1 LKEKDIQLQGGHMVK
16 KEDRSPETASGLR
29 ETPSPESTQVKIRW
43 DSSNMRSAYANVFN
57 VAGTREEVVLLFGM
71 NQAWDATQ
79 KELTVQLSDRLVL
92 SPFVAKRLSIVLGN
106 VIRDYEL
113 RYGKLDVET
122 RPPTDTTL
130 A

>member
-1 LKEKDIQLQGGHMVK
+1 MAK
-16 KEDRSPETASGLR
+16 KEDRASEGPGASGPP
-29 ETPSPESTQVKIRW
+29 TSESTQVKIRW
-43 DSSNMRSAYANVFN
+43 DNSNMRSAYANVFN
-57 VAGTREEVVLLFGM
+57 VAGTREEVVILYGM

-79 KELTVQLSDRLVL
+79 KELTVQLSDRIVL

-122 RPPTDTTL
+122 QKPTDTTM

>member
-1 LKEKDIQLQGGHMVK
+1 MAKKD
-16 KEDRSPETASGLR
+16 DRTNETASGLR

-122 RPPTDTTL
+122 RQPTDTTL

>member
-1 LKEKDIQLQGGHMVK
+1 MAKKD
-16 KEDRSPETASGLR
+16 DRSSEASGLA
-29 ETPSPESTQVKIRW
+29 ETPPAETSQVKIRW

-57 VAGTREEVVLLFGM
+57 VAGTREEVVVLFGM

-79 KELTVQLSDRLVL
+79 KELTVQLSDRIVL
-92 SPFVAKRLSIVLGN
+92 SPFVAKRLSLVLGN

-122 RPPTDTTL
+122 RQPTDTTL

>member
-1 LKEKDIQLQGGHMVK
+1 MAK
-16 KEDRSPETASGLR
+16 KEDRSDETSGLR
-29 ETPSPESTQVKIRW
+29 ETPTPESTQVKIRW
-43 DSSNMRSAYANVFN
+43 DNSNMRSAYANVFN
-57 VAGTREEVVLLFGM
+57 VAGTREEVVILFGM

-122 RPPTDTTL
+122 RKATDTTL

>member
-1 LKEKDIQLQGGHMVK
+1 MAK
-16 KEDRSPETASGLR
+16 KEDRSDETSGLR
-29 ETPSPESTQVKIRW
+29 ETPAPESTKMKIRW

-57 VAGTREEVVLLFGM
+57 VAGTREEIVVLFGM

-79 KELTVQLSDRLVL
+79 KELTVQLSDRIVL
-92 SPFVAKRLSIVLGN
+92 SPFVAKRLSLVLGN

-113 RYGKLDVET
+113 RYGKLDIET
-122 RPPTDTTL
+122 RQPTDTTM